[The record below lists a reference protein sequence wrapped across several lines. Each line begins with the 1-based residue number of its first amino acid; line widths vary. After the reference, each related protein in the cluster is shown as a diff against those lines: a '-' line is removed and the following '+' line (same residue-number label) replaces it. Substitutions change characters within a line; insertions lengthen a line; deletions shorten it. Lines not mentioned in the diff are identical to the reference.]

1 MMVAVMDMMFLIG
14 QSSFSA
20 ITLPIAPVR
29 TKSHPAAMCDYSTK
43 DASPTHSGSSYSRRK
58 SPCSHG
64 HSDAVRPK
72 TPKTHGDLPETHGD
86 LPIPWPVSRYP
97 WLRASHY
104 FSTFHSLSALHL
116 VFLLFHRG
124 CWSHVL
130 LQIRG
135 VTPGWLRGLPPAAA
149 SPTAHRASL
158 DTHVHR
164 EAFFSAK

>member
-1 MMVAVMDMMFLIG
+1 MMVAVMAMMFLIG
-14 QSSFSA
+14 QSRFSV
-20 ITLPIAPVR
+20 ITLIAPVR
-29 TKSHPAAMCDYSTK
+29 TKGHPAAMCDYSTK
-43 DASPTHSGSSYSRRK
+43 DASPSHSGSSYSWRK

-64 HSDAVRPK
+64 HGDAVRPK
-72 TPKTHGDLPETHGD
+72 TPETHGDLPKTHGD

-97 WLRASHY
+97 WLRASHC
-104 FSTFHSLSALHL
+104 FSSIHSVSALHL
-116 VFLLFHRG
+116 LFLLFQWG
-124 CWSHVL
+124 CWSPHVL
-130 LQIRG
+130 LQIRD